1 MSPAAAPAPQPQHQP
16 ARVKRQPLASST
28 PPAPGLQQWLRL
40 QQRCPSH
47 VLQAI
52 GRSST
57 EAEAS
62 LRLSLGRDTT
72 ATDVDQAIAAI
83 TDAVAAAKACA
94 P

>member
-1 MSPAAAPAPQPQHQP
+1 MNGSRLHRALRPQLACSSGSACSNGAA
-16 ARVKRQPLASST
+16 
-28 PPAPGLQQWLRL
+28 
-40 QQRCPSH
+40 SH

-52 GRSST
+52 GRSRT

-72 ATDVDQAIAAI
+72 AAEVEQAITVI
-83 TDAVAAAKACA
+83 LNAVAVAKAGA